1 MRLAAAVS
9 SRLLL
14 VCSAQAWPALGAI
27 ALPCAPAHV
36 TAARARV
43 IAARAR
49 LPQAAHMAKGE
60 TGDIS
65 DLADAIKAMP
75 QASRPSTAARAPA
88 ARAAAGPC
96 RPRSVRG
103 S

>member
-14 VCSAQAWPALGAI
+14 VCSAQVWPALRAI
-27 ALPCAPAHV
+27 ALPRAPDHV
-36 TAARARV
+36 TAARPRP
-43 IAARAR
+43 
-49 LPQAAHMAKGE
+49 PQAAHMAKGE

-75 QASRPSTAARAPA
+75 QAPHPSAAARAPA
-88 ARAAAGPC
+88 ARAGAGPC